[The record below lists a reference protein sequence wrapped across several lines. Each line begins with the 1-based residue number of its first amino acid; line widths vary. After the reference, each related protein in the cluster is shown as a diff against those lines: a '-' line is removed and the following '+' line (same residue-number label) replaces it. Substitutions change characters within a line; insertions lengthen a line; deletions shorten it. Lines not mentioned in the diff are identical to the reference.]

1 MTKLALGIVL
11 VSAIATLGDYV
22 WYEIGVRHRMI
33 AGIIHGAVLLMSVG
47 GVLGWPARRVGVGL
61 QTGIGAGVVGAL
73 TYYAMAPTMGYP
85 AMFAAWSVVWLLL
98 AYGEGRILSR
108 PQRPWLTLL
117 TRGVIAAALSGVA
130 FYAISGT
137 VWGRPPAGGR
147 NYLQHFVAWIVAWAP
162 GLIAIGWPRRST
174 GAPGNSRR

>member
-1 MTKLALGIVL
+1 MMY
-11 VSAIATLGDYV
+11 VSG
-22 WYEIGVRHRMI
+22 RMI

-47 GVLGWPARRVGVGL
+47 GVRGWPARRVGVGL
-61 QTGIGAGVVGAL
+61 QVGLGAGVVGAL
-73 TYYAMAPTMGYP
+73 SYYARAPALGYP
-85 AMFAAWSVVWLLL
+85 AMFAGWGVGWLLRG
-98 AYGEGRILSR
+98 YGEGRVLSR

-162 GLIAIGWPRRST
+162 GIIAIGLPHRGSGST
-174 GAPGNSRR
+174 AGSRR